1 MQTTNNVDISTIE
14 NVFIEKFYKTY
25 PDFDSFEFLSM
36 MSFFLKKHKID
47 FIIQDFEINFLR
59 NYDYTIKTFL
69 DFQEITLKYIKNH
82 PTKSDN
88 FSLFVCIMDELS
100 KYFSNH
106 KEIEQKSPTEWLE
119 RKQVLFNNIAVII
132 NDEIIKYKNSILE
145 QNKNKILDP
154 VQQSFNIQNNSKISL
169 SPTKGIMMLNK
180 DPYGFFVEKILNIS
194 SVNEWEENI
203 GMKLYGTIIHNLM
216 QKFSFVCKNI
226 KNYHDITEKLFLNVA
241 NQTMIDNNIEINSFL
256 HSKLEQISKIA
267 IKLEQ
272 NAKKNN
278 REVICEKTF
287 SIIYNNIV
295 IEARVDRLEIDHLNK
310 SIYIYDYKTG
320 NLPKESEEKNGKKTQ
335 LSILAILIKKHYQN
349 SYSIQQ
355 MAYISLSGKQES
367 EYYSNINCEIIPSI
381 EQNLFKIIDFY
392 FKNGSPIITKMEHIK
407 PQIGYS
413 FYNETEIDYLSRQ
426 SKFY

>member
-1 MQTTNNVDISTIE
+1 M
-14 NVFIEKFYKTY
+14 
-25 PDFDSFEFLSM
+25 
-36 MSFFLKKHKID
+36 
-47 FIIQDFEINFLR
+47 
-59 NYDYTIKTFL
+59 
-69 DFQEITLKYIKNH
+69 
-82 PTKSDN
+82 
-88 FSLFVCIMDELS
+88 
-100 KYFSNH
+100 
-106 KEIEQKSPTEWLE
+106 
-119 RKQVLFNNIAVII
+119 
-132 NDEIIKYKNSILE
+132 
-145 QNKNKILDP
+145 
-154 VQQSFNIQNNSKISL
+154 
-169 SPTKGIMMLNK
+169 
-180 DPYGFFVEKILNIS
+180 
-194 SVNEWEENI
+194 
-203 GMKLYGTIIHNLM
+203 HNGATV
-216 QKFSFVCKNI
+216 K
-226 KNYHDITEKLFLNVA
+226 
-241 NQTMIDNNIEINSFL
+241 
-256 HSKLEQISKIA
+256 ISKIA

-295 IEARVDRLEIDHLNK
+295 IEARADRLEIDHLNK

-349 SYSIQQ
+349 SYNIQQ
-355 MAYISLSGKQES
+355 MTYISLSGKQES

-381 EQNLFKIIDFY
+381 EQNLFKMIDFY